1 MEMNEKS
8 LKGIHESLHALAFPV
23 SQLELLPGNPRR
35 GDVQA
40 VINSYRTFGQR
51 KPIVARMNPD
61 GKKATVIAGNTQLK
75 AATAEGWSHI
85 AVTMVEDD
93 DKTAAAFAI
102 ADNRTHDLGEYD
114 DAALTAM
121 INDFKFDDELLT
133 ASGYDVMEVVIME
146 SRYQEEIAEKAKEA
160 IHQTPQ
166 PQPIQSP
173 SPAKPQ
179 EPTGP
184 LTPRQKQQMPTT
196 LQSVIIFSEESQQA
210 AWFSF
215 VRHLKQ
221 KFPDAET
228 LGERIELFV
237 DDYEQQS

>member
-8 LKGIHESLHALAFPV
+8 REGIHESLHALAFPV

-75 AATAEGWSHI
+75 AATQEGWSHI

-114 DAALTAM
+114 EAALVAM
-121 INDFKFDDELLT
+121 IDDFKFDDELLT

-146 SRYQEEIAEKAKEA
+146 SRYQEEVAEKAKEA
-160 IHQTPQ
+160 VSATPTRPTPARSSEPVE
-166 PQPIQSP
+166 PQ
-173 SPAKPQ
+173 
-179 EPTGP
+179 GP

-196 LQSVIIFSEESQQA
+196 LQSVIIFNEESQQA
-210 AWFSF
+210 AWFAF

-221 KFPDAET
+221 KFPDAES

-237 DDYEQQS
+237 DDYEQQQ